1 MLRNQYIEIHTQG
14 TLDGFKIGKYVM
26 TKKLGQGSFST
37 VYLARDTKANK
48 HFACKKMPRKT
59 FDNSAQMKRL
69 LDNEASIMQRIHH
82 PNILHVHDMFITD
95 NNYYLITDFCDQGDL
110 DQFMNDHNIRFF
122 EEHQAVGYLR
132 QLMNG
137 FVELRRHQ
145 ILHRDLKLANIYIN
159 KGSLVIGDFGFAKVG
174 KEIVTSKLGTP
185 MTMAPEVLFPNPG
198 SVRYNS
204 KADLWSIGVI
214 YYQLLFGDWPFWG
227 NNQEELKQNI
237 LANSDKKI
245 AFPRPI
251 SNESKDLLQR
261 LLTFYPKSRI
271 DWKDF
276 FSHPI
281 FLKFP
286 DTSQFRIPS
295 AIKAE
300 KPVLDDVNFFD
311 DTALST
317 MELPKIAKNAAED
330 RLEEADE
337 LESFNQSVIKEVY
350 YRYSHE
356 INKVYFLIFASHKIS
371 EAMKARR
378 FHELDGPLMNLAF
391 LSVLKALTSNKIL
404 IETCKTHKNIYRLD
418 EEATEM
424 FFKSPYAN
432 TIVSSAEKNSGSLKQ
447 HYQLLGKR
455 AEKNNL
461 EFRHASLVSS
471 GRVTLAEL
479 EAAMEKEI
487 KLIDSANLQLREERS
502 KQFQVLRLI
511 LHLAQNSSRVL
522 GYISDKTGAK
532 MDWGILYFKLET
544 SNSKEIRAMF

>member
-1 MLRNQYIEIHTQG
+1 
-14 TLDGFKIGKYVM
+14 
-26 TKKLGQGSFST
+26 
-37 VYLARDTKANK
+37 
-48 HFACKKMPRKT
+48 
-59 FDNSAQMKRL
+59 
-69 LDNEASIMQRIHH
+69 
-82 PNILHVHDMFITD
+82 
-95 NNYYLITDFCDQGDL
+95 
-110 DQFMNDHNIRFF
+110 
-122 EEHQAVGYLR
+122 
-132 QLMNG
+132 MNG